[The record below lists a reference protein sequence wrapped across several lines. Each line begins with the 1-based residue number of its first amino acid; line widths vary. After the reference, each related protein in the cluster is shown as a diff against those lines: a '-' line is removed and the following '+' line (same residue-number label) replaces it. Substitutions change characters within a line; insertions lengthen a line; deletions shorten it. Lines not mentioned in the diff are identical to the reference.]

1 MNKFKF
7 ETAVLGNQ
15 LSEVICIVS
24 KGRDIRNIYLF
35 RFLRKSLFLVK
46 LPWWN
51 KATQTMAHIK
61 TVQYSINTTVN

>member
-46 LPWWN
+46 LP
-51 KATQTMAHIK
+51 
-61 TVQYSINTTVN
+61 